1 MDKDV
6 VGRYREGLSKP
17 GEGDTAEYHQGDC
30 WEGHKS
36 ITGSLLAS
44 LPQPEKI
51 KTSTVV
57 LVRRLLSHTFL
68 ASLHFKI
75 RVGVSLVSGAE
86 EKETA
91 LTHLHSKL
99 PAEADLS
106 WRKEDETEWSSG
118 ILLLHWTRHFNYW
131 TKTLWRN
138 QVTREDKI
146 LFNNCEHINWVLPMI
161 LFGSR
166 GTCNCRV
173 QAVKG
178 KYKLV
183 FWLHHTFSLMS

>member
-1 MDKDV
+1 MLWGGADRVCQSQGK
-6 VGRYREGLSKP
+6 GIQLS
-17 GEGDTAEYHQGDC
+17 THQGDC

-36 ITGSLLAS
+36 TTRSLLAS

-57 LVRRLLSHTFL
+57 LVRLLLSHTSL
-68 ASLHFKI
+68 ASPHFKI
-75 RVGVSLVSGAE
+75 RVGGSLVSGAE

-99 PAEADLS
+99 SAEADLS
-106 WRKEDETEWSSG
+106 WRKEDETEWISG

-131 TKTLWRN
+131 TKTLLRN
-138 QVTREDKI
+138 QVTRGDKI
-146 LFNNCEHINWVLPMI
+146 LFNNCEHINWVLPTI

-166 GTCNCRV
+166 GTCNCTECKQWR
-173 QAVKG
+173 ASTN
-178 KYKLV
+178 L
-183 FWLHHTFSLMS
+183 FSNCTILSP